1 MFSRIDFGSIQV
13 LMDDLVMTL
22 LNPFGVFSSCTKR
35 LPCSKRLEMI
45 EKCEEKF
52 LSEIDIG
59 TLIKR
64 LRRSYNSLD
73 DIKDKK
79 LRQYLKLNKANIIV
93 SDDTQENDHDFK
105 VENGYFSCSS
115 EDYPDEVIQVE
126 NMDELN
132 QNLKERLRVN
142 LIKNMPISDE

>member
-1 MFSRIDFGSIQV
+1 
-13 LMDDLVMTL
+13 
-22 LNPFGVFSSCTKR
+22 
-35 LPCSKRLEMI
+35 MI

-79 LRQYLKLNKANIIV
+79 LRQYLKLNKSNIIV
-93 SDDTQENDHDFK
+93 SDDSQEKDHDFK
-105 VENGYFSCSS
+105 VKNGYFSCSS
-115 EDYPDEVIQVE
+115 EDYPDEVI
-126 NMDELN
+126 
-132 QNLKERLRVN
+132 
-142 LIKNMPISDE
+142 